1 MRMKILVAHNRYRYR
16 GGEDTVVDAEIDLL
30 RRHGHEVLVYLR
42 DNEEI
47 TRMKNHQ
54 AALQTL
60 WSHKAYA
67 DVTSLSEKF
76 KPELIHSHNTFPLIS
91 PSLYSVAHQLNVP
104 VIQTLHN
111 FRLICPQA
119 TLLRNGVQCEDC
131 VGNLPWR
138 AIVHRC
144 YRNSL
149 SQSTVSSSMIMLHR
163 LLRTWHTKVTRY
175 IVLNQLCRDKFL
187 AGGLPFDLLR
197 IKPNFVDSANEP
209 EWAHRNGGIYIGR
222 LSEEKGLKVLAE
234 ALSQLPDSQ
243 IDVYGKGDL
252 QTYVEATRGLNY
264 KGFRV
269 TDELQDCLQQAAYLV
284 VPSTGV
290 ESFGLVAIEAF
301 AAGTPVIASASG
313 GLREIV
319 VNGKTGLLVEPGN
332 SDALAR
338 AIAFAEDHPDQMKIM
353 GRAARQAYL
362 TRYTPDINYRLLMD
376 IYREAVDSMVRIPT
390 PALPFKRPEKIKLQ
404 KIEL

>member
-1 MRMKILVAHNRYRYR
+1 MKILVAHNRYRYR
-16 GGEDTVVDAEIDLL
+16 GGEDTVVDAEVDLL

-42 DNEEI
+42 DNEEL
-47 TRMKNHQ
+47 TRMKNHS

-60 WSHKAYA
+60 WSHKAVA
-67 DVTSLSEKF
+67 DVTTLSEKF
-76 KPELIHSHNTFPLIS
+76 RPELIHSHNTFPLIS
-91 PSLYSVAHQLNVP
+91 PSLYSVAKQLNIP

-149 SQSTVSSSMIMLHR
+149 SQSAVSSSMIMLHR
-163 LLRTWHTKVTRY
+163 LLRSWHTKVTRY
-175 IVLNQLCRDKFL
+175 IVLNQLCRDKFI

-209 EWAHRNGGIYIGR
+209 EWVHRSGGIFIGR
-222 LSEEKGLKVLAE
+222 LSEEKGLNVLAA
-234 ALSQLPDSQ
+234 ALSQLPDCQ
-243 IDVYGKGDL
+243 IDVFGKGDL
-252 QTYVEATRGLNY
+252 QTYVEATRGFNY
-264 KGFRV
+264 KGFR
-269 TDELQDCLQQAAYLV
+269 DPIELQACLRKAAYLV

-301 AAGTPVIASASG
+301 AAGTPVIASAHG

-319 VNGKTGLLVEPGN
+319 VHGKTGLLVEPGN
-332 SDALAR
+332 VDALAR
-338 AIAFAEDHPDQMKIM
+338 AIAFAEDHHDEMKIM

-362 TRYTPDINYRLLMD
+362 SRYTPDINYRLLMS
-376 IYREAVDSMVRIPT
+376 IYREAVESMALIPSH
-390 PALPFKRPEKIKLQ
+390 ALPLKRSEKVSFQ
-404 KIEL
+404 KIEH

>member
-1 MRMKILVAHNRYRYR
+1 MKILVAHNRYRYR
-16 GGEDTVVDAEIDLL
+16 GGEDTVVDAEVDLL
-30 RRHGHEVLVYLR
+30 RRNGHEVLVYLR
-42 DNEEI
+42 DNEEL
-47 TRMKNHQ
+47 TRMKNHH

-60 WSHKAYA
+60 WSHKAVA
-67 DVTSLSEKF
+67 DVTALSEKF
-76 KPELIHSHNTFPLIS
+76 RPELIHSHNTFPLIS
-91 PSLYSVAHQLNVP
+91 PSLYSVATRLNVP

-119 TLLRNGVQCEDC
+119 TLLRKGVHCEDC
-131 VGNLPWR
+131 VGHLPWR

-149 SQSTVSSSMIMLHR
+149 SQSAVSSSMIMLHR

-175 IVLNQLCRDKFL
+175 IVLNQLCRDKFI
-187 AGGLPFDLLR
+187 AGGFPFDLLR

-209 EWAHRNGGIYIGR
+209 EWVFRSGGIFIGR

-252 QTYVEATRGLNY
+252 QSYVEATSSFNY
-264 KGFRV
+264 KGFHAA
-269 TDELQDCLQQAAYLV
+269 DELQACLRQAAYLV

-301 AAGTPVIASASG
+301 AAGTPVIASANG
-313 GLREIV
+313 GLQEIV
-319 VNGKTGLLVEPGN
+319 VHGKTGFLVESGN
-332 SDALAR
+332 TDALAR
-338 AIAFAEDHPDQMKIM
+338 AIAFAEDHPDEMKVM

-362 TRYTPDINYRLLMD
+362 SRYTPNINYQLLMS
-376 IYREAVDSMVRIPT
+376 IYCEAVESMARIPSHT
-390 PALPFKRPEKIKLQ
+390 LPFKRSEKIKLQ

>member
-1 MRMKILVAHNRYRYR
+1 MKILVAHNRYRYR
-16 GGEDTVVDAEIDLL
+16 GGEDTVVDAEVDLL
-30 RRHGHEVLVYLR
+30 RRNGHEVLVYLR
-42 DNEEI
+42 DNEEL
-47 TRMKNHQ
+47 TRMKNHH

-60 WSHKAYA
+60 WSHKAVA
-67 DVTSLSEKF
+67 DVTALSEKF
-76 KPELIHSHNTFPLIS
+76 RPELIHSHNTFPLIS
-91 PSLYSVAHQLNVP
+91 PSLYSVATRLNVP

-119 TLLRNGVQCEDC
+119 TLLRKGVHCEDC
-131 VGNLPWR
+131 VGHLPWR

-149 SQSTVSSSMIMLHR
+149 SQSAVSSSMIMLHR

-175 IVLNQLCRDKFL
+175 IVLNQLCRDKFI
-187 AGGLPFDLLR
+187 AGGFPFDLLR

-209 EWAHRNGGIYIGR
+209 EWVFRSGGIFIGR

-252 QTYVEATRGLNY
+252 QSYVEATSSFNY
-264 KGFRV
+264 KGFHAA
-269 TDELQDCLQQAAYLV
+269 DELQACLRQAAYLV

-301 AAGTPVIASASG
+301 AAGTPVIASANG
-313 GLREIV
+313 GLQEIV
-319 VNGKTGLLVEPGN
+319 VHGKTGFLVESGN
-332 SDALAR
+332 TDALAR
-338 AIAFAEDHPDQMKIM
+338 AIAFAEDHPDEMKVM

-362 TRYTPDINYRLLMD
+362 SRYTPNINYQLLMN
-376 IYREAVDSMVRIPT
+376 IYCEAVESMARIPSHT
-390 PALPFKRPEKIKLQ
+390 LPFKRSEKIKLQ

>member
-1 MRMKILVAHNRYRYR
+1 MLMKILVAHNRYRYR
-16 GGEDTVVDAEIDLL
+16 GGEDTVVDAEVDLL

-42 DNEEI
+42 DNEEL
-47 TRMKNHQ
+47 TRMKNHS

-60 WSHKAYA
+60 WSHKAVA
-67 DVTSLSEKF
+67 DVTTLSEKF
-76 KPELIHSHNTFPLIS
+76 RPELIHSHNTFPLIS
-91 PSLYSVAHQLNVP
+91 PSLYSVAKQLNVP

-149 SQSTVSSSMIMLHR
+149 SQSAVSSSMIMLHR

-175 IVLNQLCRDKFL
+175 IVLNQLCRDKFI

-209 EWAHRNGGIYIGR
+209 EWVHRSGGIFIGR
-222 LSEEKGLKVLAE
+222 LSEEKGLNVLAA
-234 ALSQLPDSQ
+234 ALLQLPNSQ

-252 QTYVEATRGLNY
+252 QTYVEATRGFNY
-264 KGFRV
+264 KGFR
-269 TDELQDCLQQAAYLV
+269 DPSELQACLRKAAYLM

-301 AAGTPVIASASG
+301 AAGIPVIASAHG

-319 VNGKTGLLVEPGN
+319 VHGKTGFLVEPGN
-332 SDALAR
+332 VDVLAR
-338 AIAFAEDHPDQMKIM
+338 AIAFAEDHPDEMKIM
-353 GRAARQAYL
+353 GRAARHAYL
-362 TRYTPDINYRLLMD
+362 SRYTPDINYRLLMS
-376 IYREAVDSMVRIPT
+376 IYSEAVESMARNPT
-390 PALPFKRPEKIKLQ
+390 HALPFKRSEKVSLQ
-404 KIEL
+404 KIEH

>member
-1 MRMKILVAHNRYRYR
+1 MKILVAHNRYRYR
-16 GGEDTVVDAEIDLL
+16 GGEDTVVNAEVDLL
-30 RRHGHEVLVYLR
+30 RRNGHEVLLYLR
-42 DNEEI
+42 DNEEL
-47 TRMKNHQ
+47 TRMKNHH

-60 WSHKAYA
+60 WSHKAVA
-67 DVTSLSEKF
+67 DVTALSEKF
-76 KPELIHSHNTFPLIS
+76 RPEIIHSHNTFPLIS
-91 PSLYSVAHQLNVP
+91 PSLYSVATRLNVP

-119 TLLRNGVQCEDC
+119 TLLRKGVHCEDC
-131 VGNLPWR
+131 VGHVPWR

-149 SQSTVSSSMIMLHR
+149 SQSAVSSSMIMLHR

-175 IVLNQLCRDKFL
+175 IVFNQLCRDKFI
-187 AGGLPFDLLR
+187 AGGIPFDLLR

-209 EWAHRNGGIYIGR
+209 EWVHRSGGIFIGR

-243 IDVYGKGDL
+243 IDVYGKGIL
-252 QTYVEATRGLNY
+252 QTFVEATSSFHY

-269 TDELQDCLQQAAYLV
+269 ADELQACLRQAAYLV

-301 AAGTPVIASASG
+301 AAGTPVIASAHG

-319 VNGKTGLLVEPGN
+319 VQGKTGLLVEPGN
-332 SDALAR
+332 SEALAR
-338 AIAFAEDHPDQMKIM
+338 AIAFADDHPDEMKAM
-353 GRAARQAYL
+353 GRAARLAYL
-362 TRYTPDINYRLLMD
+362 SRYTPDINYRLLMT
-376 IYREAVDSMVRIPT
+376 IYREAVDSLVRIPT
-390 PALPFKRPEKIKLQ
+390 HALPFKRSEKIKLQ

>member
-1 MRMKILVAHNRYRYR
+1 MKILVAHNRYRYR
-16 GGEDTVVDAEIDLL
+16 GGEDTVVDAEVDLL
-30 RRHGHEVLVYLR
+30 RRNGHEVLVYLR
-42 DNEEI
+42 DNEEL
-47 TRMKNHQ
+47 TRMKNHH

-60 WSHKAYA
+60 WSHKAVA
-67 DVTSLSEKF
+67 DVTALSEKF
-76 KPELIHSHNTFPLIS
+76 RPELIHSHNTFPLIS
-91 PSLYSVAHQLNVP
+91 PSLYSVATRLNVP

-119 TLLRNGVQCEDC
+119 TLLRKGVHCEDC
-131 VGNLPWR
+131 VGHLPWR

-149 SQSTVSSSMIMLHR
+149 SQSAVSSSMIMLHR

-175 IVLNQLCRDKFL
+175 IVLNQLCRDKFI
-187 AGGLPFDLLR
+187 AGGFPFDLLR

-209 EWAHRNGGIYIGR
+209 EWVFRSGGIFIGR

-252 QTYVEATRGLNY
+252 QSYVEATSSFNY
-264 KGFRV
+264 KGFHAA
-269 TDELQDCLQQAAYLV
+269 DELQACLRQAAYLV

-301 AAGTPVIASASG
+301 AAGTPVIASANG
-313 GLREIV
+313 GLQEIV
-319 VNGKTGLLVEPGN
+319 VHGKTGFLVESGN
-332 SDALAR
+332 TDALAR
-338 AIAFAEDHPDQMKIM
+338 AIAFAEDHPDEMKVM

-362 TRYTPDINYRLLMD
+362 SRYTPNINYQLLMS
-376 IYREAVDSMVRIPT
+376 IYCEAVESMARIPSHT
-390 PALPFKRPEKIKLQ
+390 LPFKRSEKIKLQ
-404 KIEL
+404 KIEH

>member
-1 MRMKILVAHNRYRYR
+1 MLMKILVAHNRYRYR
-16 GGEDTVVDAEIDLL
+16 GGEDTVVDAEVDLL
-30 RRHGHEVLVYLR
+30 RRNGHEVLVYLR
-42 DNEEI
+42 DNEEL
-47 TRMKNHQ
+47 TRMKNHH

-60 WSHKAYA
+60 WSHKAVA
-67 DVTSLSEKF
+67 DVTVLSEKF
-76 KPELIHSHNTFPLIS
+76 RPELIHSHNTFPLIS
-91 PSLYSVAHQLNVP
+91 PSLYSVATRLNVP

-149 SQSTVSSSMIMLHR
+149 PQSAVSSSMIMLHR

-175 IVLNQLCRDKFL
+175 IVLNQLCRDKFI
-187 AGGLPFDLLR
+187 AGGFPFDLLR

-209 EWAHRNGGIYIGR
+209 EWVHRSGGIFIGR

-252 QTYVEATRGLNY
+252 QTFVEATSSFHY
-264 KGFRV
+264 KGF
-269 TDELQDCLQQAAYLV
+269 
-284 VPSTGV
+284 PKG
-290 ESFGLVAIEAF
+290 
-301 AAGTPVIASASG
+301 
-313 GLREIV
+313 
-319 VNGKTGLLVEPGN
+319 
-332 SDALAR
+332 
-338 AIAFAEDHPDQMKIM
+338 
-353 GRAARQAYL
+353 
-362 TRYTPDINYRLLMD
+362 
-376 IYREAVDSMVRIPT
+376 
-390 PALPFKRPEKIKLQ
+390 
-404 KIEL
+404 